1 LAISTYQR
9 LGKKVCTAK
18 RIPEET
24 LYKAAAEVLGLEEF
38 DLGSFETISKIVVKE
53 QNLLLFVFKDGHSV
67 AIAWKDRSR
76 RESWTPEKREAARN
90 KTLERN
96 GKK

>member
-1 LAISTYQR
+1 
-9 LGKKVCTAK
+9 
-18 RIPEET
+18 
-24 LYKAAAEVLGLEEF
+24 LGLKEF
-38 DLGSFETISKIVVKE
+38 DFGSFETISKIVVKE
-53 QNLLLFVFKDGHSV
+53 RNLFLFVFKDGHTA
-67 AIAWKDRSR
+67 AISWKDRSC